1 MGSLQ
6 PHFAFPPCS
15 GGDSG
20 VGKGVKNPPP
30 AHSSFPP
37 RFCSNP
43 RWRPGLGKGG
53 SGCTQHLWECSW
65 ARSPSIPKAPR
76 CLGSPGAPPRAGD
89 SSWGPHNWLGTPQL
103 AGDISE
109 DAPCSS
115 LQAEASISW
124 PSPEQQTGDKEGWDQ
139 GHRRSPPDPK
149 PCCSSLT
156 TKLPFTHCKFTER
169 PRTELDFLNLS
180 LLISSLRA

>member
-1 MGSLQ
+1 MHPAPLGMLLGQIAIHPQSTAVPGQ
-6 PHFAFPPCS
+6 P
-15 GGDSG
+15 
-20 VGKGVKNPPP
+20 
-30 AHSSFPP
+30 
-37 RFCSNP
+37 R
-43 RWRPGLGKGG
+43 R
-53 SGCTQHLWECSW
+53 
-65 ARSPSIPKAPR
+65 APE
-76 CLGSPGAPPRAGD
+76 G
-89 SSWGPHNWLGTPQL
+89 WGQQLGTPQL